1 MEGLRTGATLRS
13 SRKEVDDGRDG
24 ELANQRRKLRARSKE
39 LNLSNDAT
47 LDFVVVRSDNERI
60 ALDLDIVPA
69 EQSGKS

>member
-1 MEGLRTGATLRS
+1 
-13 SRKEVDDGRDG
+13 VPH
-24 ELANQRRKLRARSKE
+24 QE

-60 ALDLDIVPA
+60 AIDLDVVPA